1 MTLTLRYMFNR
12 AELTTCSQVDLII
25 VQNSLELH
33 ADPNAQA
40 VAIAQSSLLLVPASR
55 VLWKEEEAEDG
66 PDFQEVASLGLCS
79 LVQRALA

>member
-1 MTLTLRYMFNR
+1 M
-12 AELTTCSQVDLII
+12 DLII

-40 VAIAQSSLLLVPASR
+40 VALARSSLLLVLASD

-66 PDFQEVASLGLCS
+66 PDFQEVAWLCS
-79 LVQRALA
+79 LVQ